1 MTGNDTV
8 PCLQVDSPANPSTS
22 NAAGHQ
28 GLNALQQPNINSPAP
43 FTAGP
48 PAVNHENQLF
58 QCHFQLGSLN
68 QPLVLDSTL
77 PYFLPHQPADYSD
90 GLYFDPSQDVQAP
103 VWAQA
108 GNPLSFP
115 VRLIFLQT
123 LLTNGAWA
131 YCFKPL
137 LSSWDWADQHG
148 MVT

>member
-48 PAVNHENQLF
+48 PAVNPENQLF
-58 QCHFQLGSLN
+58 QRHFQLGSLN
-68 QPLVLDSTL
+68 QPLGLDSTP
-77 PYFLPHQPADYSD
+77 PYFLPHQPANYSN
-90 GLYFDPSQDVQAP
+90 GIYFGPSQGGEAP

-108 GNPLSFP
+108 GNSLYPP
-115 VRLIFLQT
+115 VRLDFFYIQ
-123 LLTNGAWA
+123 
-131 YCFKPL
+131 
-137 LSSWDWADQHG
+137 S
-148 MVT
+148 